1 MKIRNTEDKVKAM
14 LQKHPETRDND
25 QKLVSFVWAY
35 FIGFDRCKEMTAWE
49 LLTMISRKELP
60 NIVSIWRCRQKLQEH
75 LPELRGEKW
84 EERQKHS
91 KKTKE
96 EIKEWKPTLF

>member
-1 MKIRNTEDKVKAM
+1 MIRNTEDKVKAM

-49 LLTMISRKELP
+49 LLTKLSRKELP
-60 NIVSIWRCRQKLQEH
+60 NFESIRRSRQKLQE
-75 LPELRGEKW
+75 LLLLVTT
-84 EERQKHS
+84 S
-91 KKTKE
+91 
-96 EIKEWKPTLF
+96 IFFLLY